1 MSKTKLLWL
10 YIKIIWLM
18 LIVVSLYGFMIPA
31 LISAAN
37 TELVLL
43 GGFLIFISFP
53 LMFYMVYLIIRGVR
67 NK

>member
-1 MSKTKLLWL
+1 VSKTKLLWL